1 MSDKVMQQSVSEE
14 EMDLWHRIIGKRR
27 AEWSSLPVPDEIASI
42 VTPLWN
48 TVAPEEEINDPWQRT
63 EFILKGHFTISID
76 RRVEPKKRRTAWQVV
91 STLLQK
97 LDDARGTTASQQRQ
111 GAAPNKEPHASIPSS
126 DLISQKSTDL
136 TVSPLTQTK
145 KPLSLHSIAPTA
157 AQESSSS
164 TTYMAPPVAAVQ
176 GQVKE
181 KAPQQTIQKQKK
193 PAVAQNEPATLP
205 GVLSHPQ
212 QKQHERQQP
221 STVQQKQQQPS
232 AAPSKPANG
241 FHAPSQRQ
249 QQQQEPPTVQE
260 KQQQPS
266 TIQQKQQQPS
276 ASPSKP
282 ASGFHAPSQ
291 RQQQQQESPDVQ
303 EKQQQQPS
311 TVQQQQQPSAAPSKP
326 ASGFHAGCKQQQ
338 QHQESPAVQE
348 KQQQQPSTIQQKQ
361 EHPSAAPSKPVNG
374 FQAFVQHHRQRHV
387 QKQQRQQLPAVPS
400 EPLPI
405 SSTKPATVNV
415 VPARATPT
423 PPTSVL
429 TQRTPQASKGKPVGS
444 KGSAFSSTAKAAP
457 ATVPKKAAPPPR
469 ILPPISIS
477 FGPDTQKYAAA
488 VDKNGRSSVR
498 MTIQPR
504 QVSTD
509 EYTRT
514 LTRLERWDRYWKME
528 RIISVVETFPISR
541 LEHLQVGTKPQQA
554 TECTIT
560 LDSRDVS
567 RVRDW
572 GRPVARD
579 KRYAHGETRLIVR
592 MLPLKP
598 GQKKKPRADTHQWP
612 KGTFVQLDGMPVF
625 IDQRRQQQHDLTE
638 WKGMSIPL
646 DLSSLVRNPT
656 KSNKLQLY
664 FLDNEPY
671 IVCVALCSYV
681 APEILN
687 NIVWSNDV
695 SKLSMEEATAK
706 ALENANT
713 NTVLL
718 DEFTSNSNEMSSFI
732 FPLCCPIS
740 QQLIQTPVRGTS
752 CNHWQCFELRNF
764 VESNAHITGTR
775 WECPVCT
782 KILSL
787 NDLQYCPLTASIL
800 KQYSKDASPYRDRI
814 QFFANGAWKLLDE
827 AKKRHSKKRPAEG
840 DNMNGIK
847 KARSYGVAASKSKS
861 SSPEVI
867 ELD

>member
-1 MSDKVMQQSVSEE
+1 
-14 EMDLWHRIIGKRR
+14 
-27 AEWSSLPVPDEIASI
+27 
-42 VTPLWN
+42 
-48 TVAPEEEINDPWQRT
+48 
-63 EFILKGHFTISID
+63 
-76 RRVEPKKRRTAWQVV
+76 
-91 STLLQK
+91 
-97 LDDARGTTASQQRQ
+97 
-111 GAAPNKEPHASIPSS
+111 
-126 DLISQKSTDL
+126 
-136 TVSPLTQTK
+136 
-145 KPLSLHSIAPTA
+145 
-157 AQESSSS
+157 
-164 TTYMAPPVAAVQ
+164 
-176 GQVKE
+176 
-181 KAPQQTIQKQKK
+181 
-193 PAVAQNEPATLP
+193 
-205 GVLSHPQ
+205 
-212 QKQHERQQP
+212 
-221 STVQQKQQQPS
+221 
-232 AAPSKPANG
+232 
-241 FHAPSQRQ
+241 
-249 QQQQEPPTVQE
+249 
-260 KQQQPS
+260 
-266 TIQQKQQQPS
+266 
-276 ASPSKP
+276 
-282 ASGFHAPSQ
+282 
-291 RQQQQQESPDVQ
+291 
-303 EKQQQQPS
+303 
-311 TVQQQQQPSAAPSKP
+311 
-326 ASGFHAGCKQQQ
+326 
-338 QHQESPAVQE
+338 
-348 KQQQQPSTIQQKQ
+348 
-361 EHPSAAPSKPVNG
+361 
-374 FQAFVQHHRQRHV
+374 
-387 QKQQRQQLPAVPS
+387 
-400 EPLPI
+400 
-405 SSTKPATVNV
+405 
-415 VPARATPT
+415 
-423 PPTSVL
+423 
-429 TQRTPQASKGKPVGS
+429 
-444 KGSAFSSTAKAAP
+444 
-457 ATVPKKAAPPPR
+457 
-469 ILPPISIS
+469 
-477 FGPDTQKYAAA
+477 
-488 VDKNGRSSVR
+488 
-498 MTIQPR
+498 
-504 QVSTD
+504 
-509 EYTRT
+509 
-514 LTRLERWDRYWKME
+514 
-528 RIISVVETFPISR
+528 
-541 LEHLQVGTKPQQA
+541 
-554 TECTIT
+554 
-560 LDSRDVS
+560 
-567 RVRDW
+567 
-572 GRPVARD
+572 
-579 KRYAHGETRLIVR
+579 

-800 KQYSKDASPYRDRI
+800 KQHSKDASPYRDRI